1 MDTLLLRL
9 PEIFSQLLAFALAI
23 SVHES
28 AHAWMADRCGDPT
41 ARMLGRITLNP
52 IKHVDLVGTVAF
64 PLMLAAV
71 GAPVFG
77 WAKPVP
83 VVPRNFRDARRCGA
97 LVAAVG
103 PASNLALALV
113 AVVLLLLLKA
123 TFPGFRALLVSLL
136 QSGAAGTPGIAAP
149 LIYLLFS
156 LALVNLVLTI
166 FNLIPIPPADGS
178 KLVMAVLPG
187 PLAWQYAQLESWGF
201 LIFLALLWVGAFGW
215 LFRPFV
221 TALVWILL
229 A

>member
-1 MDTLLLRL
+1 MDTLVLRL
-9 PEIFSQLLAFALAI
+9 PEIVSQLLAFALAI

-41 ARMLGRITLNP
+41 ARLLGRITLNP
-52 IKHVDLVGTVAF
+52 IKHVDPIGTVAF

-71 GAPVFG
+71 GAPIFG

-83 VVPRNFRDARRCGA
+83 VVPRNLRDARRSGA
-97 LVAAVG
+97 LVAAAG
-103 PASNLALALV
+103 PGSNLALALASV
-113 AVVLLLLLKA
+113 ALLLVLKF
-123 TFPGFRALLVSLL
+123 TLPGFGPLLVSLL

-149 LIYLLFS
+149 LVYLLFS
-156 LALVNLVLTI
+156 LALVNLVLAI

-178 KLVMAVLPG
+178 KLVMAALPG
-187 PLAWQYAQLESWGF
+187 PLAWQYAQLQSWGF

-221 TALVWILL
+221 TALIWILL